1 MDSLNANKCG
11 HKKYILDGADW
22 CQAFSLARGT
32 AQTRDGTGRE
42 RASLYTRAHVP
53 PSRSKLGLRSLQT
66 RTRPKRTLSC
76 LPIFHQHSSQP
87 QANRSP
93 ALHRAMTST
102 PSTMY
107 STPATAPA
115 ATSAG
120 PGGNLVSHILN
131 SFIFASLSSAPHP
144 IARTRVIRSE
154 ALHPRATRHAKQ
166 SEGDEA
172 IKKKKR
178 GAGCRL
184 PVLIISATFD
194 WLEHVS
200 MAMARVGSPA
210 SGRKKLGCWPVG
222 GFCLFPPKTSPVLKS
237 LLSLAP
243 EILSTSPF
251 PFSLPVSHDR
261 PDTLRYHSV
270 PSRSGFL
277 SSSALLQS
285 SQP

>member
-1 MDSLNANKCG
+1 MCG

-32 AQTRDGTGRE
+32 VQTRDGTGRE

-53 PSRSKLGLRSLQT
+53 PSRSKPGLRSLQT
-66 RTRPKRTLSC
+66 RTRPKRTVFC
-76 LPIFHQHSSQP
+76 LPIFYQHPSQP
-87 QANRSP
+87 RANRSP
-93 ALHRAMTST
+93 AMHRAMTST

-120 PGGNLVSHILN
+120 PGGNLVSRILHL
-131 SFIFASLSSAPHP
+131 FIFAPLSPAPHP
-144 IARTRVIRSE
+144 IALVCYEVKRCILAPRVTQNNQREMNRS
-154 ALHPRATRHAKQ
+154 R
-166 SEGDEA
+166 
-172 IKKKKR
+172 KKFTKKR

-222 GFCLFPPKTSPVLKS
+222 GFWLFPPQNFSRPQKS
-237 LLSLAP
+237 LISGTRDLINKP
-243 EILSTSPF
+243 I
-251 PFSLPVSHDR
+251 PFSLPVSHDS

-270 PSRSGFL
+270 PSRSDFV